1 MRYTHIRNISDDE
14 KEELYGILDSNS
26 GIKYRAKIILLA
38 EDGYTVPE
46 IRHMTNIYDKT
57 VRKWIHRYNHNGIRG
72 LFTEINYSN
81 MIKINDKARKEI
93 LYISSISPR
102 VLGLKFSTWSLRA
115 IAGYVKEKKKKI
127 IQDGVGI
134 SHTAV
139 RDILREHGIEWRQSK
154 TVLGSSSSSS
164 SRSRD
169 PEYDLKKSIL
179 KS

>member
-1 MRYTHIRNISDDE
+1 
-14 KEELYGILDSNS
+14 
-26 GIKYRAKIILLA
+26 
-38 EDGYTVPE
+38 
-46 IRHMTNIYDKT
+46 
-57 VRKWIHRYNHNGIRG
+57 
-72 LFTEINYSN
+72 

-102 VLGLKFSTWSLRA
+102 VLGLKLSTWSLRA
-115 IAGYVKEKKKKI
+115 IGGYVKEKKI

-154 TVLGSSSSSS
+154 TVLGSSSG

-169 PEYDLKKSIL
+169 PEYDLKKSVL

>member
-1 MRYTHIRNISDDE
+1 VRYTHIRNISDDE

-102 VLGLKFSTWSLRA
+102 VLGLKFFTWSLRA
-115 IAGYVKEKKKKI
+115 IGGYVKEKKI

-139 RDILREHGIEWRQSK
+139 RDILIEHGIEWRQSK
-154 TVLGSSSSSS
+154 TVLGSSSSG

-169 PEYDLKKSIL
+169 PEYDLKKSVL